1 MAEPFSIKFD
11 AEAWFPELDAV
22 TEEAEKAMRPAA
34 QAGIQV
40 LYDEVLLRV
49 PVKEKA
55 RTTKGG
61 RVIPPGAL
69 KASIYQAYSAD
80 NSGNGF
86 ATYHCSWNHK
96 KAPHGHLVEN
106 GSSRSAAHP
115 FIRPAYDAAGERAV
129 RVAEAYITY
138 AMEPVL
144 KESP

>member
-1 MAEPFSIKFD
+1 MKFE
-11 AEAWFPELDAV
+11 AEALFPELDAV

-49 PVKEKA
+49 PVNDRA
-55 RTTKGG
+55 RKTKSG

-69 KASIYQAYSAD
+69 KASIYQVFSED
-80 NSGNGF
+80 NSGKGF
-86 ATYHCSWNHK
+86 ATYHCSWNHI

-106 GSSRSAAHP
+106 GTSRSPAHP
-115 FIRPAYDAAGERAV
+115 FIRPAYDAAGERAI

-138 AMEPVL
+138 ALGPVL
-144 KESP
+144 QRDR